1 MLKTQT
7 ARQAGSSCTRERIV
21 QAAIRLY
28 REIGHRKTTVADVAR
43 DASMSPANLYRFH
56 PSRQALEGAVVTEL
70 LDEVS
75 AAAESAARS
84 GRSGL
89 ERLNAA
95 FGAISRTHEDRLA
108 NNVRLH
114 ELVVAAG
121 RANWPASLSHADRLR
136 GVVRSTI
143 ADGQA
148 SGEFRAGSPM
158 ALACCLLDAM
168 DAYLNPSRIKAVAVR
183 PTFNEMMSFC
193 AGALSNAASVN
204 VASFQVTGIGADL
217 RYKSVCRT

>member
-1 MLKTQT
+1 MLKAQT
-7 ARQAGSSCTRERIV
+7 TGQVGSSLPRERIV

-28 REIGHRKTTVADVAR
+28 REIGYRKTTVADVAR
-43 DASMSPANLYRFH
+43 GASMSAANLYRFY
-56 PSRQALEGAVVTEL
+56 PSRQALEEAVVTEL
-70 LDEVS
+70 LGDVY
-75 AAAESAARS
+75 AAAASAARS

-95 FGAISRTHEDRLA
+95 FKAISETQEDRLV

-121 RANWPASLSHADRLR
+121 QANWQASLTHADRLR

-143 ADGQA
+143 AAGQRG
-148 SGEFRAGSPM
+148 GEFRGGSPM

-168 DAYLNPSRIKAVAVR
+168 DAYLNPSRIKATAVR
-183 PTFNEMMSFC
+183 PAFDEMMRFC
-193 AGALSNAASVN
+193 AGALGNTTFANMAPAQLTN
-204 VASFQVTGIGADL
+204 IQAGL
-217 RYKSVCRT
+217 RYKSAC